1 MTRWRTLTGSTY
13 NSRTLAA
20 VKAVPGKLVRQ
31 RSMRRMIWINLF
43 TDVLILLLNRI
54 LLSWL
59 QLRYLERCFCDGLT
73 IYLLTYLFI
82 YLFAQSPS
90 LVIFFLHL
98 LSCYLDLCIVK
109 LYVPDK
115 CFILENLHIFYLLII
130 FLIQKYIY
138 STLLALRHPVNI
150 STLIYFAK

>member
-1 MTRWRTLTGSTY
+1 MEYYCLD
-13 NSRTLAA
+13 L
-20 VKAVPGKLVRQ
+20 
-31 RSMRRMIWINLF
+31 
-43 TDVLILLLNRI
+43 
-54 LLSWL
+54 
-59 QLRYLERCFCDGLT
+59 LRYSERCFCDGLT

-130 FLIQKYIY
+130 FLIQKYIFY
-138 STLLALRHPVNI
+138 VACVASSCQYQYPDIFCKIVSLVVPLSQKSSKKLSLETVRPTAKI
-150 STLIYFAK
+150 SEKSAADFPPDKVFR